1 MDTPACPFSCQDRQW
16 EDLSR
21 RQNYGATKFPVK
33 TCHRQACHLPAG
45 ELSLTD
51 PELLWWLRRF
61 PQKIPDL
68 AKKLWAW
75 HISGLQKIL
84 LEHRA
89 CSCGMAQGQDSEQPY
104 PLAHF
109 LGGVWRRTRLQKLSL
124 CHRICHAGQTEGCLS
139 AGKRSP
145 RIWNKEIFDSRG
157 VVGIL
162 KREGYSIQ
170 ESILLPERSK
180 AKKIISVTVFSNQI
194 TIPFLFSSS

>member
-1 MDTPACPFSCQDRQW
+1 M
-16 EDLSR
+16 
-21 RQNYGATKFPVK
+21 
-33 TCHRQACHLPAG
+33 
-45 ELSLTD
+45 
-51 PELLWWLRRF
+51 
-61 PQKIPDL
+61 
-68 AKKLWAW
+68 
-75 HISGLQKIL
+75 
-84 LEHRA
+84 
-89 CSCGMAQGQDSEQPY
+89 
-104 PLAHF
+104 
-109 LGGVWRRTRLQKLSL
+109 QKLSL

>member
-1 MDTPACPFSCQDRQW
+1 MDTLACPFSRQDRQW

-51 PELLWWLRRF
+51 PELLCWLRRF

-68 AKKLWAW
+68 AKKLW
-75 HISGLQKIL
+75 HISGLQKLL

-89 CSCGMAQGQDSEQPY
+89 CGCGMAQGQDSEQPY

-145 RIWNKEIFDSRG
+145 RIWNKEILDSRRLFG
-157 VVGIL
+157 KSTRSRNQFCLL
-162 KREGYSIQ
+162 KDQKQKRLYLGLFS
-170 ESILLPERSK
+170 
-180 AKKIISVTVFSNQI
+180 SNQI
-194 TIPFLFSSS
+194 TMFQPSLPFLSSSS